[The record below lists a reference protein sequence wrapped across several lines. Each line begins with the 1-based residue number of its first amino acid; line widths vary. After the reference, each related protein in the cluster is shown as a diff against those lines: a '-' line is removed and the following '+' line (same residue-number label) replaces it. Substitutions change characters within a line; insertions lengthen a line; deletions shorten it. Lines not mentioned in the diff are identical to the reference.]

1 MFLAAV
7 WILLSG
13 HPDPLLLA
21 FGAASVILVLVLA
34 HRMDLVDAEGHPVQ
48 LSWKAPLYVVWLVG
62 QIVVAN
68 GTVVREVLRRKVT
81 VSPRLIQVPGGQRDD
96 LHQVIYA
103 NSITLTPGTVS
114 VRLQDGEI
122 VVHALTEDL
131 ARDIEGGTMARHV
144 RRLTGDD

>member
-68 GTVVREVLRRKVT
+68 GTDRKSVV
-81 VSPRLIQVPGGQRDD
+81 
-96 LHQVIYA
+96 
-103 NSITLTPGTVS
+103 
-114 VRLQDGEI
+114 
-122 VVHALTEDL
+122 
-131 ARDIEGGTMARHV
+131 
-144 RRLTGDD
+144 

>member
-1 MFLAAV
+1 
-7 WILLSG
+7 
-13 HPDPLLLA
+13 
-21 FGAASVILVLVLA
+21 
-34 HRMDLVDAEGHPVQ
+34 MDLVDAEGHPVQ

-122 VVHALTEDL
+122 VVHALTEGL